1 MTGARLEGS
10 LGAGSGAA
18 VPERRW
24 WRPWPRA
31 RLARGL
37 SAVAALLGLAAL
49 IGLAGCGAS
58 TLPAVHSEPERLELS
73 RRLLAERKYAS
84 AAELLKTYINTNQG
98 SANVDAAIY
107 LLGQAYLGSKD
118 WALATGEFERLIR
131 DYPES
136 DSTPSAAFRLGEAYW
151 GQARPADFDQEFT
164 HKALDQWE
172 RYQRDYAGHWLNDE
186 ARRAIDRARS
196 RLASKLLATGDLY
209 LRLRQPGPAR
219 AYFQKIIDEY
229 GDSTLLPD
237 ARVGVALADAMQGK
251 RAEAI
256 AQLHEIEREFH
267 GRPAAER
274 AARERSRLERKSG

>member
-1 MTGARLEGS
+1 
-10 LGAGSGAA
+10 
-18 VPERRW
+18 VV
-24 WRPWPRA
+24 
-31 RLARGL
+31 
-37 SAVAALLGLAAL
+37 AVATLLGLAVPL
-49 IGLAGCGAS
+49 VLAGCGAS
-58 TLPAVHSEPERLELS
+58 TLPAVHSESERLEVA
-73 RRLLAERKYAS
+73 RRMLAEHKYAT
-84 AAELLKTYINTNQG
+84 AEEMLKAYIDNNQG

-118 WALATGEFERLIR
+118 WALATGEFERVIR

-164 HKALDQWE
+164 HKALEQWE
-172 RYQRDYAGHWLNDE
+172 RYQRDYPGHWLNDE

-196 RLASKLLATGDLY
+196 RLASKLLATGNLY
-209 LRLRQPGPAR
+209 LKLRQAGPAR
-219 AYFQKIIDEY
+219 AYFQKIVEEY
-229 GDSTLLPD
+229 GDTTLLPD
-237 ARVGVALADAMQGK
+237 ARLGIALADAMQGK

-256 AQLHEIEREFH
+256 AQLQDIEREFH